1 MYQTDPKSHKHSL
14 IINALKTESSSLA
27 ACGLLVDEAKFLA
40 NNFATIQFLI
50 LDVRIILSFIT
61 LLDMLDILASFLY
74 R

>member
-40 NNFATIQFLI
+40 NNFAAVKFLHI
-50 LDVRIILSFIT
+50 RRQSNSIVHNIARHARYISKFSI
-61 LLDMLDILASFLY
+61 
-74 R
+74 